1 MINLHRMRFITHFII
16 TPLLI
21 FISWLPFRV
30 LYLISDLFYYLLY
43 YVIKYRRKVV
53 RKNLELSK
61 VAKSTKDLIR
71 IEKKFYRHLTDVFF
85 EMFKFYSISPEEMKR
100 RFYIENPEI
109 FYELEKKNKSVMFMT
124 SHYGGF
130 EWFLSINY
138 HVPQL
143 PFAVYTPLSN
153 KSLDSLIKKFRLRHG
168 SKLIS
173 RYKAGS
179 YIKKQIKENKLFL
192 YGMAA
197 DQSAQI
203 RSITYWKEFLGVKV
217 PVFTGS
223 ERIAKQH
230 GIPVVFGKV
239 VKIKRGHYKVVVD
252 LISEFPNE
260 YKDYQITDIYI
271 KKLEKQIREIPEY
284 YYWTHN
290 RFKHKDK
297 APNN

>member
-1 MINLHRMRFITHFII
+1 MKFLTKLVI

-21 FISWLPFRV
+21 FISWLPFRL
-30 LYLISDLFYYLLY
+30 LYFISDLFYYFLY

-85 EMFKFYSISPEEMKR
+85 EMFKFYSISPEEMKK

-173 RYKAGS
+173 RYEAGS

-230 GIPVVFGKV
+230 DIPVVFGKV
-239 VKIKRGHYKVVVD
+239 VKIKRGYYKVVVD

-260 YKDYQITDIYI
+260 YKDYQITDIYL

>member
-1 MINLHRMRFITHFII
+1 MKFLTKFLI

-21 FISWLPFRV
+21 FISWLPFWL
-30 LYLISDLFYYLLY
+30 LYFISDLFYYILY
-43 YVIKYRRKVV
+43 YGIKYRRKIV

-85 EMFKFYSISPEEMKR
+85 EMFKFYSISPEEMKK

-109 FYELEKKNKSVMFMT
+109 FYQLEKKNKSVMFMT

-153 KSLDSLIKKFRLRHG
+153 KSLESLIKKFRLRHG

-173 RYKAGS
+173 RYEAGS

-230 GIPVVFGKV
+230 DIPVVFGKV

-297 APNN
+297 APKN

>member
-1 MINLHRMRFITHFII
+1 MNFITKLFIA
-16 TPLLI
+16 PLLI
-21 FISWLPFRV
+21 FISYLPFRL
-30 LYLISDLFYYLLY
+30 LYFISDIFYYFLY
-43 YVIKYRRKVV
+43 YIIRFRRKIV
-53 RKNLELSK
+53 RNNLVLSK
-61 VAKSTKDLIR
+61 IALNKKDLII

-85 EMFKFYSISPEEMKR
+85 EMFKFYSISPDEMKK

-109 FYELEKKNKSVMFMT
+109 FYEFEKKNKSVMFMT

-130 EWFLSINY
+130 EWFLSITY

-153 KSLDSLIKKFRLRHG
+153 KSLEYLIKKFRLRHG

-173 RYKAGS
+173 RYEAGA
-179 YIKKQIKENKLFL
+179 YIKKQLKENKLFL

-203 RSITYWKEFLGVKV
+203 RSITYWKEFLGIKV

-230 GIPVVFGKV
+230 NIPVVFGKV
-239 VKIKRGHYKVVVD
+239 VKISRGYYKVVVE
-252 LISEFPNE
+252 LISEFPNDYE
-260 YKDYQITDIYI
+260 NYKITDLYLE
-271 KKLEKQIREIPEY
+271 KLEKQIREVPEY

-297 APNN
+297 APKD

>member
-1 MINLHRMRFITHFII
+1 MNFITKLFIA
-16 TPLLI
+16 PLLI
-21 FISWLPFRV
+21 FISYLPFRL
-30 LYLISDLFYYLLY
+30 LYFISDIFYYFLY
-43 YVIKYRRKVV
+43 YIIRFRRKIV
-53 RKNLELSK
+53 RNNLVLSK
-61 VAKSTKDLIR
+61 IALNKKDLII

-85 EMFKFYSISPEEMKR
+85 EMFKFYSISPDEMKK
-100 RFYIENPEI
+100 RFYIENPEL
-109 FYELEKKNKSVMFMT
+109 FYEFEKKNKSVMFMT

-130 EWFLSINY
+130 EWFLSITY

-153 KSLDSLIKKFRLRHG
+153 KSLESLIKKFRLRHG

-173 RYKAGS
+173 RYEAGA
-179 YIKKQIKENKLFL
+179 YIKKQLKENKLFL

-203 RSITYWKEFLGVKV
+203 RSITYWKEFLGIKV

-230 GIPVVFGKV
+230 NIPVVFGKV
-239 VKIKRGHYKVVVD
+239 VKISRGYYKVVVE
-252 LISEFPNE
+252 LISEFPNDYE
-260 YKDYQITDIYI
+260 NYKITDLYLE
-271 KKLEKQIREIPEY
+271 KLEKQIREVPEY

-297 APNN
+297 APKD

>member
-1 MINLHRMRFITHFII
+1 MKFLTKFLI

-21 FISWLPFRV
+21 FISWLPFWL
-30 LYLISDLFYYLLY
+30 LYFISDLFYYILY
-43 YVIKYRRKVV
+43 YGIKYRRKIV

-61 VAKSTKDLIR
+61 VAKNTKDLIR

-109 FYELEKKNKSVMFMT
+109 FYQLEKKNKSVMFMT

-143 PFAVYTPLSN
+143 PFAVYTPLTN

-230 GIPVVFGKV
+230 DIPVVFGKV

-297 APNN
+297 APKN

>member
-1 MINLHRMRFITHFII
+1 MINLHRMKFITHFII

-85 EMFKFYSISPEEMKR
+85 EMFKFYSISPEEMKK

-297 APNN
+297 APKN

>member
-1 MINLHRMRFITHFII
+1 
-16 TPLLI
+16 
-21 FISWLPFRV
+21 
-30 LYLISDLFYYLLY
+30 LYFISDLFYYILY
-43 YVIKYRRKVV
+43 YGIKYRRKIV

-85 EMFKFYSISPEEMKR
+85 EMFKFYSISPEEMKK

-143 PFAVYTPLSN
+143 PFAVYTPLTN

-230 GIPVVFGKV
+230 DIPVVFGKV

-260 YKDYQITDIYI
+260 YKDYKITDIYI

>member
-1 MINLHRMRFITHFII
+1 MNFITKLFIA
-16 TPLLI
+16 TLLI
-21 FISWLPFRV
+21 FISYLPFRL
-30 LYLISDLFYYLLY
+30 LYFISDIFYYFLY
-43 YVIKYRRKVV
+43 YIIRFRRKIV
-53 RKNLELSK
+53 RKNLVLSK
-61 VAKSTKDLIR
+61 IALNKKDLII

-85 EMFKFYSISPEEMKR
+85 EMFKFYSISPDEMKK
-100 RFYIENPEI
+100 RFYIENPEL
-109 FYELEKKNKSVMFMT
+109 FYEFEKKNKSVMFMT

-130 EWFLSINY
+130 EWFLSITY

-153 KSLDSLIKKFRLRHG
+153 KSLESLIKKFRLRHG

-173 RYKAGS
+173 RYEAGA
-179 YIKKQIKENKLFL
+179 YIKKQLKENKLFL

-203 RSITYWKEFLGVKV
+203 RSITYWKEFLGIKV

-230 GIPVVFGKV
+230 NIPVVFGKV
-239 VKIKRGHYKVVVD
+239 VKISRGYYKVVVE
-252 LISEFPNE
+252 LISEFPNDYE
-260 YKDYQITDIYI
+260 NYKITDIYLE
-271 KKLEKQIREIPEY
+271 KLEKQIREVPEY

-297 APNN
+297 APKD

>member
-1 MINLHRMRFITHFII
+1 MNFITKLFIA
-16 TPLLI
+16 PLLI
-21 FISWLPFRV
+21 FISYLPFRL
-30 LYLISDLFYYLLY
+30 LYFISDIFYYFLY
-43 YVIKYRRKVV
+43 YIIRFRRKIV
-53 RKNLELSK
+53 RKNLVLSK
-61 VAKSTKDLIR
+61 IALSKKDLII

-85 EMFKFYSISPEEMKR
+85 EMFKFYSISPDEMKK
-100 RFYIENPEI
+100 RFYIENPEL
-109 FYELEKKNKSVMFMT
+109 FYEFEKKNKSVMFMT

-130 EWFLSINY
+130 EWFLSITY

-153 KSLDSLIKKFRLRHG
+153 KSLESLIKKFRLRHG

-173 RYKAGS
+173 RYEAGA
-179 YIKKQIKENKLFL
+179 YIKKQLKENKLFL

-203 RSITYWKEFLGVKV
+203 RSITYWKEFLGIKV

-230 GIPVVFGKV
+230 NIPVVFGKV
-239 VKIKRGHYKVVVD
+239 VKISRGYYKVVVE
-252 LISEFPNE
+252 LISEFPNDYE
-260 YKDYQITDIYI
+260 NYKITDIYLE
-271 KKLEKQIREIPEY
+271 KLEKQIREVPEY

-297 APNN
+297 APKD

>member
-1 MINLHRMRFITHFII
+1 MKFLTKFLI

-21 FISWLPFRV
+21 FISWLPFWL
-30 LYLISDLFYYLLY
+30 LYFISDLFYYILY
-43 YVIKYRRKVV
+43 YGIKYRRKIV

-71 IEKKFYRHLTDVFF
+71 IEKFFYRHLTDVFF
-85 EMFKFYSISPEEMKR
+85 EMFKFYSISPEEMKK

-109 FYELEKKNKSVMFMT
+109 FYQLEKKNKSVMFMT

-297 APNN
+297 APKN

>member
-1 MINLHRMRFITHFII
+1 MNFITKLFIA
-16 TPLLI
+16 PLLI
-21 FISWLPFRV
+21 FISYLPFRL
-30 LYLISDLFYYLLY
+30 LYFISDIFYYFLY
-43 YVIKYRRKVV
+43 YVIRFRRKIV
-53 RKNLELSK
+53 RKNLVLSK
-61 VAKSTKDLIR
+61 IALNKKDLII

-85 EMFKFYSISPEEMKR
+85 EMFKFYSISPDEMKK
-100 RFYIENPEI
+100 RFYIENPEL
-109 FYELEKKNKSVMFMT
+109 FYEFEKKNKSVMFMT

-130 EWFLSINY
+130 EWFLSITY

-153 KSLDSLIKKFRLRHG
+153 KSLESLIKKFRLRHG

-173 RYKAGS
+173 RYEAGA
-179 YIKKQIKENKLFL
+179 YIKKQLKENKLFL

-203 RSITYWKEFLGVKV
+203 RSITYWKEFLGIKV

-230 GIPVVFGKV
+230 NIPVVFGKV
-239 VKIKRGHYKVVVD
+239 VKISRGYYKVVVE
-252 LISEFPNE
+252 LISEFPNDYE
-260 YKDYQITDIYI
+260 NYKITDIYLE
-271 KKLEKQIREIPEY
+271 KLEKQIREVPEY

-297 APNN
+297 APKD

>member
-1 MINLHRMRFITHFII
+1 MKFLTKFLI

-21 FISWLPFRV
+21 FISWLPFWL
-30 LYLISDLFYYLLY
+30 LYFISDLFYYILY
-43 YVIKYRRKVV
+43 YGIKYRRKIV

-61 VAKSTKDLIR
+61 VAKNTKDLIR

-109 FYELEKKNKSVMFMT
+109 FYQLEKKNKSVMFMT

-138 HVPQL
+138 HVHQL

-230 GIPVVFGKV
+230 DIPVVFGKV
-239 VKIKRGHYKVVVD
+239 VKIKRGYYKVVVD

-260 YKDYQITDIYI
+260 YKNYQITDIYL

>member
-1 MINLHRMRFITHFII
+1 MKFLTKFLI

-21 FISWLPFRV
+21 FISWLPFWL
-30 LYLISDLFYYLLY
+30 LYFISDLFYYILY
-43 YVIKYRRKVV
+43 YGIKYRRKIV

-109 FYELEKKNKSVMFMT
+109 FYQLEKKNKSVMFMT

-230 GIPVVFGKV
+230 DIPVVFGKV

-297 APNN
+297 APKN

>member
-1 MINLHRMRFITHFII
+1 MKFFTKLVI

-21 FISWLPFRV
+21 FISWLPFRL
-30 LYLISDLFYYLLY
+30 LYFISDLFYYFLY

-71 IEKKFYRHLTDVFF
+71 IEKIFYRHLTDVFF
-85 EMFKFYSISPEEMKR
+85 EMFKFYSISPEEMKK

-138 HVPQL
+138 HVPQI

-153 KSLDSLIKKFRLRHG
+153 KSLESLIKKFRLRHG

-173 RYKAGS
+173 RYEAGS

-230 GIPVVFGKV
+230 DIPVVFGKV
-239 VKIKRGHYKVVVD
+239 VKIKRGYYKVVVD

-260 YKDYQITDIYI
+260 CKDYQITDIYL

>member
-1 MINLHRMRFITHFII
+1 MKFLTKFLITH
-16 TPLLI
+16 LLI
-21 FISWLPFRV
+21 FISWLPFWL
-30 LYLISDLFYYLLY
+30 LYFISDLFYYILY
-43 YVIKYRRKVV
+43 YGIKYRRKIV

-109 FYELEKKNKSVMFMT
+109 FYQLEKKNKSVMFMT

-230 GIPVVFGKV
+230 NIPVVFGKV
-239 VKIKRGHYKVVVD
+239 VKIKRGYYKVVVD

-260 YKDYQITDIYI
+260 YKNYQITDIYL

>member
-53 RKNLELSK
+53 RNNLELSN
-61 VAKSTKDLIR
+61 VANSTKDLIR

-85 EMFKFYSISPEEMKR
+85 EMFKFYSISPEEMKK

-230 GIPVVFGKV
+230 DIPVVFGKV
-239 VKIKRGHYKVVVD
+239 VKIKRGYYKVVVD

-260 YKDYQITDIYI
+260 YKNYQITDIYL

>member
-1 MINLHRMRFITHFII
+1 MKFLTKFLI

-21 FISWLPFRV
+21 FISWLPFWL
-30 LYLISDLFYYLLY
+30 LYFISDLFYYILY
-43 YVIKYRRKVV
+43 YGIKYRRKIV

-71 IEKKFYRHLTDVFF
+71 IEKNFYRHLTDVFF

-109 FYELEKKNKSVMFMT
+109 FYQLEKKNKSVMFMT

-297 APNN
+297 APKN

>member
-1 MINLHRMRFITHFII
+1 MNFITKLFIA
-16 TPLLI
+16 PLLI
-21 FISWLPFRV
+21 FISYLPFRL
-30 LYLISDLFYYLLY
+30 LYFISDIFYYFLY
-43 YVIKYRRKVV
+43 YIIRFRRKIV
-53 RKNLELSK
+53 RNNLVLSK
-61 VAKSTKDLIR
+61 IALNKKDLII

-85 EMFKFYSISPEEMKR
+85 EMFKFYSISPYEMKK

-109 FYELEKKNKSVMFMT
+109 FYEFEKKNKSVMFMT

-130 EWFLSINY
+130 EWFLSITY

-153 KSLDSLIKKFRLRHG
+153 KSLESLIKKFRLRHG

-173 RYKAGS
+173 RYEAGA
-179 YIKKQIKENKLFL
+179 YIKKQLKENKLFL

-203 RSITYWKEFLGVKV
+203 RSSTYWKEFLGIKV

-230 GIPVVFGKV
+230 NIPVVFGKV
-239 VKIKRGHYKVVVD
+239 VKISRGYYKVVVE
-252 LISEFPNE
+252 LISEFPN
-260 YKDYQITDIYI
+260 DYENYEITDIYLN
-271 KKLEKQIREIPEY
+271 KLEKQIREVPEY

-297 APNN
+297 APKD

>member
-1 MINLHRMRFITHFII
+1 MKFLTKLVI

-21 FISWLPFRV
+21 FISWLPFRL
-30 LYLISDLFYYLLY
+30 LYFISDLFYYFLY

-71 IEKKFYRHLTDVFF
+71 IEKRFYRHLTDVFF
-85 EMFKFYSISPEEMKR
+85 EMFKFYSISPEEMKK

-153 KSLDSLIKKFRLRHG
+153 KSLESLIKKFRLRHG

-173 RYKAGS
+173 RYEAGS

-230 GIPVVFGKV
+230 DIPVVFGKV
-239 VKIKRGHYKVVVD
+239 VKIKRGYYKVVVD

-260 YKDYQITDIYI
+260 YKDYQITDIYL

>member
-1 MINLHRMRFITHFII
+1 MNFITKLFIA
-16 TPLLI
+16 PLLI
-21 FISWLPFRV
+21 FISYLPFRL
-30 LYLISDLFYYLLY
+30 LYFISDIFYYFLY
-43 YVIKYRRKVV
+43 YIIRFRRKIV
-53 RKNLELSK
+53 RKNLVLSK
-61 VAKSTKDLIR
+61 IALNKKDLII

-85 EMFKFYSISPEEMKR
+85 EMFKFYSISPDEMKK
-100 RFYIENPEI
+100 RFYIENPEL
-109 FYELEKKNKSVMFMT
+109 FYKFEKKNKSVMFMT

-130 EWFLSINY
+130 EWFLSITY

-153 KSLDSLIKKFRLRHG
+153 KSLESLIKKFRLRHG

-173 RYKAGS
+173 RYEAGA
-179 YIKKQIKENKLFL
+179 YIKKQLKENKLFL

-203 RSITYWKEFLGVKV
+203 RSITYWKEFLGIKV

-230 GIPVVFGKV
+230 NIPVVFGKV
-239 VKIKRGHYKVVVD
+239 VKISRGYYKVVVE
-252 LISEFPNE
+252 LISEFPNDYE
-260 YKDYQITDIYI
+260 NYKITDIYLE
-271 KKLEKQIREIPEY
+271 KLEKQIREVPEY

-297 APNN
+297 APKD

>member
-1 MINLHRMRFITHFII
+1 MNFITKLFIA
-16 TPLLI
+16 PLLI
-21 FISWLPFRV
+21 FISYLPFRL
-30 LYLISDLFYYLLY
+30 LYFISDIFYYFLY
-43 YVIKYRRKVV
+43 YIIRFRRKIV
-53 RKNLELSK
+53 RNNLVLSK
-61 VAKSTKDLIR
+61 IALNKKDLII

-85 EMFKFYSISPEEMKR
+85 EMFKFYSISPDEMKK

-109 FYELEKKNKSVMFMT
+109 FYEFEKKNKSVMFMT

-130 EWFLSINY
+130 EWFLSITY

-153 KSLDSLIKKFRLRHG
+153 KSLESLIKKFRLRHG

-173 RYKAGS
+173 RYEAGA
-179 YIKKQIKENKLFL
+179 YIKKQLKENKLFL

-203 RSITYWKEFLGVKV
+203 RSITYWKEFLGIKV

-230 GIPVVFGKV
+230 NIPVVFGKV
-239 VKIKRGHYKVVVD
+239 VKISRGYYKVVVE
-252 LISEFPNE
+252 LISEFPN
-260 YKDYQITDIYI
+260 DYENYEITDIYLN
-271 KKLEKQIREIPEY
+271 KLEKQIREVPEY

-297 APNN
+297 APKD

>member
-1 MINLHRMRFITHFII
+1 MKFLTKLVI

-21 FISWLPFRV
+21 FISWLPFRL
-30 LYLISDLFYYLLY
+30 LYFISDLFYFFLY

-85 EMFKFYSISPEEMKR
+85 EMFKFYSISPEEMKK

-153 KSLDSLIKKFRLRHG
+153 KSLESLIKKFRLRHG

-173 RYKAGS
+173 RYEAGS

-230 GIPVVFGKV
+230 DIPVVFGKV
-239 VKIKRGHYKVVVD
+239 VKIKRGYYKVVVD

-260 YKDYQITDIYI
+260 YKDYQITDIYL

>member
-1 MINLHRMRFITHFII
+1 MKFLTKFLI

-21 FISWLPFRV
+21 FISWLPFWL
-30 LYLISDLFYYLLY
+30 LYFISDLFYYILY
-43 YVIKYRRKVV
+43 YGIKYRRKIV

-85 EMFKFYSISPEEMKR
+85 EMFKFYSISPEEMKK

-297 APNN
+297 APKN

>member
-1 MINLHRMRFITHFII
+1 MNFITKLFIA
-16 TPLLI
+16 PLLI
-21 FISWLPFRV
+21 FISYLPFRL
-30 LYLISDLFYYLLY
+30 LYFISDIFYYFLY
-43 YVIKYRRKVV
+43 YIIRFRRKIV
-53 RKNLELSK
+53 RKNLVLSK
-61 VAKSTKDLIR
+61 IALNKKDLII

-85 EMFKFYSISPEEMKR
+85 EMFKFYSISPDEMKK
-100 RFYIENPEI
+100 RFYIENPEL
-109 FYELEKKNKSVMFMT
+109 FYEFEKKNKSVMFMT

-130 EWFLSINY
+130 EWFLSITY

-153 KSLDSLIKKFRLRHG
+153 KSLESLIKKFRLRHG

-173 RYKAGS
+173 RYEAGA
-179 YIKKQIKENKLFL
+179 YIKKQLKENKLFL

-203 RSITYWKEFLGVKV
+203 RSITYWKEFLGIKV

-230 GIPVVFGKV
+230 NIPVVFGKV
-239 VKIKRGHYKVVVD
+239 VKISRGYYKVVVE
-252 LISEFPNE
+252 LISEFPNDYE
-260 YKDYQITDIYI
+260 NYKITDIYLE
-271 KKLEKQIREIPEY
+271 KLEKQIREVPEY

-297 APNN
+297 APKD

>member
-1 MINLHRMRFITHFII
+1 MKFLTKFLI

-21 FISWLPFRV
+21 FISWLPFWL
-30 LYLISDLFYYLLY
+30 LYFISDLFYYILY
-43 YVIKYRRKVV
+43 YGIKYRRKIV

-109 FYELEKKNKSVMFMT
+109 FYQLEKKNKSVMFMT

-179 YIKKQIKENKLFL
+179 YIKKQIKKNKLFL

-230 GIPVVFGKV
+230 DIPVVFGKV
-239 VKIKRGHYKVVVD
+239 VKIKRGYYKVVVD

-260 YKDYQITDIYI
+260 YKNYQITDIYL

>member
-1 MINLHRMRFITHFII
+1 MKFLTKFLI

-21 FISWLPFRV
+21 FISWLPFWL
-30 LYLISDLFYYLLY
+30 LYFISDLFYYILY
-43 YVIKYRRKVV
+43 YGIKYRRKIV

-85 EMFKFYSISPEEMKR
+85 EMFKFYSISPEEMKK

-143 PFAVYTPLSN
+143 PFAVYTPLTN

-230 GIPVVFGKV
+230 DIPVVFGKV
-239 VKIKRGHYKVVVD
+239 VKIKRGYYKVVVD

-260 YKDYQITDIYI
+260 CKNYQITDIYL

>member
-1 MINLHRMRFITHFII
+1 MKFLTKFLI

-21 FISWLPFRV
+21 FISWLPFRL
-30 LYLISDLFYYLLY
+30 LYFISDLFYYILY
-43 YVIKYRRKVV
+43 YGIKYRRKIV

-71 IEKKFYRHLTDVFF
+71 IEKKFYRHLSDVFF
-85 EMFKFYSISPEEMKR
+85 EMFKFYSISPEEMKK

-109 FYELEKKNKSVMFMT
+109 FYQLEKKNKSVMFMT

-230 GIPVVFGKV
+230 DIPVVFGKV
-239 VKIKRGHYKVVVD
+239 IKIKRGYYKVVVD

-260 YKDYQITDIYI
+260 YKNYQITDIYL

>member
-1 MINLHRMRFITHFII
+1 MKFLTKFLI

-21 FISWLPFRV
+21 FISWLPFRL
-30 LYLISDLFYYLLY
+30 LYFISDLFYYILY
-43 YVIKYRRKVV
+43 YGIKYRRKIV

-85 EMFKFYSISPEEMKR
+85 EMFKFYSISPEEMKK

-230 GIPVVFGKV
+230 DIPVVFGKV

-297 APNN
+297 APKN

>member
-1 MINLHRMRFITHFII
+1 MKFLTKFLI

-21 FISWLPFRV
+21 FISWLPFWL
-30 LYLISDLFYYLLY
+30 LYFISDLFYYILY
-43 YVIKYRRKVV
+43 YGIKYRRKIV

-61 VAKSTKDLIR
+61 VAKNTKDLIR

-109 FYELEKKNKSVMFMT
+109 FYQLEKKNKSVMFMT

-230 GIPVVFGKV
+230 DIPVVFGKV
-239 VKIKRGHYKVVVD
+239 IKIKRGYYKVVVD

-260 YKDYQITDIYI
+260 YKNYQITDFYL

>member
-1 MINLHRMRFITHFII
+1 MNFITKLFIAQ
-16 TPLLI
+16 LLI
-21 FISWLPFRV
+21 FISYLPFRL
-30 LYLISDLFYYLLY
+30 LYFISDIFYYFLY
-43 YVIKYRRKVV
+43 YIIRFRRKIV
-53 RKNLELSK
+53 RKNLVLSK
-61 VAKSTKDLIR
+61 IALNKKDLII

-85 EMFKFYSISPEEMKR
+85 EMFKFYSISPDEMKK
-100 RFYIENPEI
+100 RFYIENPEL
-109 FYELEKKNKSVMFMT
+109 FYEFEKKNKSVMFMT

-130 EWFLSINY
+130 EWFLSITY

-153 KSLDSLIKKFRLRHG
+153 KSLESLIKKFRLRHG

-173 RYKAGS
+173 RYKAGA
-179 YIKKQIKENKLFL
+179 YIKKQLKENKLFL

-203 RSITYWKEFLGVKV
+203 RSITYWKEFLGIKV

-230 GIPVVFGKV
+230 NIPVVFGKV
-239 VKIKRGHYKVVVD
+239 VKISRGYYKVVVE
-252 LISEFPNE
+252 LISEFPNDYE
-260 YKDYQITDIYI
+260 NYKITDIYLE
-271 KKLEKQIREIPEY
+271 KLEKQIREVPEY

-297 APNN
+297 APKD

>member
-1 MINLHRMRFITHFII
+1 MNFITKLFIA
-16 TPLLI
+16 PLLI
-21 FISWLPFRV
+21 FISYLPFRL
-30 LYLISDLFYYLLY
+30 LYFISDIFYYFLY
-43 YVIKYRRKVV
+43 YIIRFRRKIV
-53 RKNLELSK
+53 RNNLVLSK
-61 VAKSTKDLIR
+61 IALNKKDLII

-85 EMFKFYSISPEEMKR
+85 EMFKFYSISPYEMKK

-109 FYELEKKNKSVMFMT
+109 FYEFEKKNKSVMFMT

-130 EWFLSINY
+130 EWFLSITY

-153 KSLDSLIKKFRLRHG
+153 KSLESLIKKFRLRHG

-173 RYKAGS
+173 RYEAGA
-179 YIKKQIKENKLFL
+179 YIKKQLKENKLFL

-203 RSITYWKEFLGVKV
+203 RSITYWKEFLGIKV

-230 GIPVVFGKV
+230 NIPVVFGKV
-239 VKIKRGHYKVVVD
+239 VKISRGYYKVVVE
-252 LISEFPNE
+252 LISEFPNDYE
-260 YKDYQITDIYI
+260 NYKITDLYLE
-271 KKLEKQIREIPEY
+271 KLEKQIREVPEY

-297 APNN
+297 APKD

>member
-1 MINLHRMRFITHFII
+1 MKFLTKFVI

-21 FISWLPFRV
+21 FISWLPFWL
-30 LYLISDLFYYLLY
+30 LYFISDLFYCILY
-43 YVIKYRRKVV
+43 YGIKYRRKIV

-71 IEKKFYRHLTDVFF
+71 IEKNFYRHLTDVFF
-85 EMFKFYSISPEEMKR
+85 EMFKFYSISPDEMKK

-109 FYELEKKNKSVMFMT
+109 FYQLEKKNKSVMFMT

-153 KSLDSLIKKFRLRHG
+153 KSLESLIKKFRLRHG

-173 RYKAGS
+173 RYEAGS
-179 YIKKQIKENKLFL
+179 YIKRQIKENKLFL

-230 GIPVVFGKV
+230 DIPVVFGKV

-297 APNN
+297 APKN

>member
-1 MINLHRMRFITHFII
+1 MKFLTKFVI

-21 FISWLPFRV
+21 FISWLPFRL
-30 LYLISDLFYYLLY
+30 LYFISDLFYYILY
-43 YVIKYRRKVV
+43 YGIKYRRKIV

-85 EMFKFYSISPEEMKR
+85 EMFKFYSISPEEMKK

-109 FYELEKKNKSVMFMT
+109 FYELGKKNKSVMFMT

-230 GIPVVFGKV
+230 DIPVVFGKV
-239 VKIKRGHYKVVVD
+239 VKIKRGYYKVVVD

-260 YKDYQITDIYI
+260 YKNYQITDIYL

>member
-1 MINLHRMRFITHFII
+1 MKFLTKFVI

-21 FISWLPFRV
+21 FISWLPFRL
-30 LYLISDLFYYLLY
+30 LYFISDLFYYILY
-43 YVIKYRRKVV
+43 YGIKYRRKIV

-85 EMFKFYSISPEEMKR
+85 EMFKFYSISPEEMKK

-109 FYELEKKNKSVMFMT
+109 FYQLEKKNKSVMFMT

-230 GIPVVFGKV
+230 DIPVVFGKV
-239 VKIKRGHYKVVVD
+239 VKIKRGYYKVVVD

-260 YKDYQITDIYI
+260 YKNYQITDIYL

>member
-1 MINLHRMRFITHFII
+1 MNFITKLFIA
-16 TPLLI
+16 PLLI
-21 FISWLPFRV
+21 FISYLPFRL
-30 LYLISDLFYYLLY
+30 LYFISDIFYYFLY
-43 YVIKYRRKVV
+43 HIIRFRRKIV
-53 RKNLELSK
+53 RKNLVLSK
-61 VAKSTKDLIR
+61 IALNKKDLII

-85 EMFKFYSISPEEMKR
+85 EMFKFYSISPDEMKK
-100 RFYIENPEI
+100 RFYIENPEL
-109 FYELEKKNKSVMFMT
+109 FYEFEKKNKSVMFMT

-130 EWFLSINY
+130 EWFLSITY

-153 KSLDSLIKKFRLRHG
+153 KSLESLIKKFRLRHG

-173 RYKAGS
+173 RYEAGA
-179 YIKKQIKENKLFL
+179 YIKKQLKENKLFL

-203 RSITYWKEFLGVKV
+203 RSITYWKEFLGIKV

-230 GIPVVFGKV
+230 NIPVVFGKV
-239 VKIKRGHYKVVVD
+239 VKISRGYYKVVVE
-252 LISEFPNE
+252 LISEFPNDYE
-260 YKDYQITDIYI
+260 NYKITDIYLE
-271 KKLEKQIREIPEY
+271 KLEKQIREVPEY

-297 APNN
+297 APKD

>member
-1 MINLHRMRFITHFII
+1 MKFLTKFVI

-21 FISWLPFRV
+21 FISWLPFRL
-30 LYLISDLFYYLLY
+30 LYFISDLFYYILY
-43 YVIKYRRKVV
+43 YGIKYRRKIV

-71 IEKKFYRHLTDVFF
+71 IEKFFYRHLTDVFF
-85 EMFKFYSISPEEMKR
+85 EMFKFYSISPEEMKK

-109 FYELEKKNKSVMFMT
+109 FYQLEKKNKSVMFMT

-230 GIPVVFGKV
+230 DIPVVFGKV
-239 VKIKRGHYKVVVD
+239 IKIKRGYYKVVVD

-260 YKDYQITDIYI
+260 YKNYQITDIYL